1 MINRRSFL
9 SRFAPLRAKNEV
21 AQQQQSSST
30 LAPYTGAFGT
40 PQITHLLRR
49 TMFGISKAHLQTLQ
63 GMTLDQ
69 AVNLLLT
76 VPTSSPAPPINH
88 YSTTDPDVPLG
99 QTWIN
104 APFNSLF
111 EGQRRNSTKLWWLNL
126 MRTPAAP
133 SIFEKMVLFWHN
145 HLATESDVVG
155 SALLLYN
162 HLLTLRQHTLGNFKQ
177 MVHDVT
183 IDPAMLRYLN
193 GVQNTKNNPDENYAR
208 ELQELFTVGKGAD
221 SHYTEEDVQ
230 AAAKVLTGYRINFTT
245 FTYFFLP
252 TAHDTSNKQFSA
264 FYNNTIIQGQ
274 TGTAGENELTALLD
288 MIFATQ
294 EVAKHVCRKLYRF
307 FGYYEITDQIEAD
320 IITPLANIFRDN
332 NYEILPVL
340 SALLRSEHF
349 FDSYYSDCVIKN
361 PLDFFVG
368 MCREMQI
375 PFPSDEVLVYQATE
389 RIRTQ
394 CTNLQLNPCD
404 PPSVSGWP
412 AYYQEPSFHELWIN
426 TDTFS
431 KRMEIGSTMCNN
443 GYQIIVGQRLKIDHV
458 GFTLTFDNPSDPNA
472 LVDEA
477 VLRLYSYDTDQE
489 FKDYLKSFLL
499 SGQTSDYY
507 WSDAWAEY
515 TSNPT
520 DTNAYNTVN
529 SRLKA
534 MFEYMLTQAE
544 YQLC

>member
-49 TMFGISKAHLQTLQ
+49 TMFGISKADLQTLQ

-104 APFNSLF
+104 APFNSVF
-111 EGQRRNSTKLWWLNL
+111 EGQRRNSTKLWWMNL
-126 MRTPAAP
+126 MRTPATP

-162 HLLTLRQHTLGNFKQ
+162 HLLTLRQHSLGNFKQ

-208 ELQELFTVGKGAD
+208 ELQELFTVGKGTD

-307 FGYYEITDQIEAD
+307 FVYYEITDQIEAD

-499 SGQTSDYY
+499 SGQTADYY

>member
-49 TMFGISKAHLQTLQ
+49 TMFGISKADLQTLQ

-104 APFNSLF
+104 APFNSVF
-111 EGQRRNSTKLWWLNL
+111 EGQRRNSTKLWWMNL
-126 MRTPAAP
+126 MRTPATP

-162 HLLTLRQHTLGNFKQ
+162 HLLTLRQHSLGNFKQ

-208 ELQELFTVGKGAD
+208 ELQELFTVGKGTD

-307 FGYYEITDQIEAD
+307 FVYYEITDQIEAD

-412 AYYQEPSFHELWIN
+412 AYYQAPSFHELWIN

-431 KRMEIGSTMCNN
+431 KRMEIASTMCNN
-443 GYQIIVGQRLKIDHV
+443 GYQIVVGQRLKIDHV

-477 VLRLYSYDTDQE
+477 ILRLYSYDTDQE

-515 TSNPT
+515 SSNPT

>member
-9 SRFAPLRAKNEV
+9 SRFVPLRAKSELPDQLQTN
-21 AQQQQSSST
+21 SN
-30 LAPYTGAFGT
+30 LDPYTGTWGN
-40 PQITHLLRR
+40 PQMTHLLRR
-49 TMFGISKAHLQTLQ
+49 TMFGISKAHLQQLQ

-69 AVNLLLT
+69 AIDLILA
-76 VPTSSPAPPINH
+76 VPTVTPDPPINH
-88 YSTTDPDVPLG
+88 YATDDPDVPIG
-99 QTWIN
+99 TTWTT
-104 APFNSLF
+104 APFNALY

-126 MRTPAAP
+126 MRTPATP

-145 HLATESDVVG
+145 HLATEADMVG
-155 SALLLYN
+155 SAHLFYN
-162 HLLTLRQHTLGNFKQ
+162 HLLKLRQHTLGNFKQ
-177 MVHDVT
+177 MVHDIT

-193 GVQNTKNNPDENYAR
+193 GVQNTANSPDENYAR
-208 ELQELFTVGKGAD
+208 ELQELFTVGKGPD
-221 SHYTEEDVQ
+221 SQYTEADVQ

-245 FTYFFLP
+245 MSYFFLP
-252 TAHDTSNKQFSA
+252 AAHDTSNKQFSA
-264 FYNNTIIQGQ
+264 FYNNTVIQGQ
-274 TGTAGENELTALLD
+274 TGAAGENELNDLLN

-307 FGYYEITDQIEAD
+307 FVYYDITEQIETD
-320 IITPLANIFRDN
+320 IITPLADIFRNN
-332 NYEILPVL
+332 NYDILPVL
-340 SALLRSEHF
+340 SALFRSQHF
-349 FDSYYSDCVIKN
+349 FDSYYSDCIIKN

-368 MCREMQI
+368 LCREMQV
-375 PFPSDEVLVYQATE
+375 PFPTDLVLTYQANE

-394 CTNLQLNPCD
+394 CTNLQLNVGD

-412 AYYQEPSFHELWIN
+412 AYYQTPSFHELWIN

-431 KRMEIGSTMCNN
+431 KRMEIGSNMCNN
-443 GYQIIVGQRLKIDHV
+443 GYQIVTGLRLKIDHV
-458 GFTLTFDNPSDPNA
+458 AFAQTFDNPLDPNA
-472 LVDEA
+472 LVNEA
-477 VLRLYSYDTDQE
+477 VLLLYSYDVDQT
-489 FKDYLKSFLL
+489 FKDYLKTFLL

-520 DTNAYNTVN
+520 DTTAYNTVN

-544 YQLC
+544 YHLC